1 MLGRSWAA
9 GGVSLQLLGECRVFT
24 GDRQLSSVPF
34 GFFHIAAYVLLEGRG
49 QTVARRGIAQ
59 LLWSESGSAQ
69 ANADI
74 RQTIARIR
82 RFQAEHSLNFLGA
95 DASVL
100 WVTEGSDTHSDL
112 AGLLAELDNP
122 GRQSAVR
129 LCELYGGDL
138 LDTAGAGGD
147 GFEEWLSFQ
156 RAQLH
161 RAVADIVS
169 RAISPAGDLTNRQR
183 DFCAR
188 RLLTLDPCH
197 EGAYR
202 ALMRGAAES
211 GHISMVH
218 SLFDD
223 CTRRLSDDLGVG
235 PEAETVR
242 LFRELTNR
250 AMPMG
255 SVG

>member
-1 MLGRSWAA
+1 MLGRIWAA
-9 GGVSLQLLGECRVFT
+9 SRVSLQLLGECRVSI
-24 GDRQLSSVPF
+24 GDRQLSSIPF
-34 GFFHIAAYVLLEGRG
+34 GFFHIAAYVLLEGKG
-49 QTVARRGIAQ
+49 QTVARRRIAQ
-59 LLWSESGSAQ
+59 LLWSESRSAQ

-82 RFQAEHSLNFLGA
+82 RFQAEHRLHLIGA

-100 WVTEGSDTHSDL
+100 WVTEDNDARSDL
-112 AGLLAELDNP
+112 AELLAELNNP
-122 GRQSAVR
+122 EGPSAVR
-129 LCELYGGDL
+129 LCELYGGNL

-156 RAQLH
+156 RAHLH

-169 RAISPAGDLTNRQR
+169 RAISPAGDLTSRQR

-188 RLLTLDPCH
+188 RLLMLDPCH

-218 SLFDD
+218 SLFED
-223 CTRRLSDDLGVG
+223 CTRRLSEDLGVG
-235 PEAETVR
+235 PEAETLR
-242 LFRELTNR
+242 LFQQLTNR
-250 AMPMG
+250 TMPLG